1 MNFCTLRFRRTASSR
16 LTKSRS
22 ALRAQH
28 QECQGRLPPRGHEQY
43 RRARPSQAR
52 QSLALVLG
60 YSGGNVVSRL
70 KMLCRI
76 LVRHRFLLSA
86 GLSAAAGIIL
96 KTAVLIPVADPLFRY
111 AAFQRPSIYDAFV
124 WSFAIFLFPTPSL
137 FLSLSFSLLYIHFH
151 HYQTPD
157 TSG

>member
-43 RRARPSQAR
+43 RRARPSQTR
-52 QSLALVLG
+52 QSPALVLG

-70 KMLCRI
+70 KTLCRI

-86 GLSAAAGIIL
+86 GLSAAAGMIL
-96 KTAVLIPVADPLFRY
+96 KSVALIPAADPLFRY
-111 AAFQRPSIYDAFV
+111 AALQRPGIYSAFV
-124 WSFAIFLFPTPSL
+124 WSLAIFSIHYTIPHALHV
-137 FLSLSFSLLYIHFH
+137 FLASVHPFL
-151 HYQTPD
+151 
-157 TSG
+157 